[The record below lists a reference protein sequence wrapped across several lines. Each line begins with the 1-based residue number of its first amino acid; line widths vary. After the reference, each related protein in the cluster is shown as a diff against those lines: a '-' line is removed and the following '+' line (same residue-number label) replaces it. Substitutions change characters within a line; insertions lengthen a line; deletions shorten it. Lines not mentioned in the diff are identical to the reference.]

1 MANRSRNRFVRYG
14 GEQCGVQS
22 NIGPMF
28 TPAKLGKRNCTD
40 ETHSGPPYRTGGPLL
55 IEKVKYDI
63 QRFPH
68 FSVAQGPVSFS
79 GYLSATTYT
88 PSSPPAKTNLA
99 GWGAKGW
106 NLTVPTRP
114 IYQAGVSLV
123 ELRDASRALKTT
135 MESMRALSTAGVR
148 FSKSF
153 TSVGDFLH
161 NAKKGAK
168 YVADNY
174 LNTQFGWAPMVQD
187 MEFFLNYQ
195 LALSKKLNW
204 LRKQN
209 GKSVRRQIELNRD
222 SWSQGV
228 GVFTNRPGTL
238 SPFIDTGF
246 YADSSFPFIMTVDQE
261 YKGRIWFSA
270 KYRFWLPKIPKAASK
285 APLGLKLKLMG
296 LGLDPSILYK
306 AYRWTWLLDWF
317 TSVGAVLQNLF
328 HFAQFSVVAEYA
340 YVMCDE
346 SHQFTAHAECNMNT
360 GTYSFVTGTF
370 PGKLYLRGRSLTSY
384 EFKQRVAASPFGFG
398 ITWAGLTPFQLS
410 ILVSLGISTRLR

>member
-1 MANRSRNRFVRYG
+1 MTNRSRNRFVRYG
-14 GEQCGVQS
+14 GEQCGFQS

-28 TPAKLGKRNCTD
+28 TPAKMGKRFCTD

-88 PSSPPAKTNLA
+88 PSSPPTKSSLA

-114 IYQAGVSLV
+114 IYQAGVSLA
-123 ELRDASRALKTT
+123 ELKDVTRTLTSTMNAFRALKGVQ
-135 MESMRALSTAGVR
+135 LSKVA
-148 FSKSF
+148 
-153 TSVGDFLH
+153 TSVGGFLSDL
-161 NAKKGAK
+161 KKGSK

-174 LNTQFGWAPMVQD
+174 LNLQFGWAPMVQD

-209 GKSVRRQIELNRD
+209 GKAVRRHIELNKN
-222 SWSQGV
+222 SWSQGI

-261 YKGRIWFSA
+261 YKSRIWYSA

-285 APLGLKLKLMG
+285 PLWG
-296 LGLDPSILYK
+296 S
-306 AYRWTWLLDWF
+306 
-317 TSVGAVLQNLF
+317 S
-328 HFAQFSVVAEYA
+328 
-340 YVMCDE
+340 
-346 SHQFTAHAECNMNT
+346 
-360 GTYSFVTGTF
+360 
-370 PGKLYLRGRSLTSY
+370 
-384 EFKQRVAASPFGFG
+384 
-398 ITWAGLTPFQLS
+398 
-410 ILVSLGISTRLR
+410 

>member
-14 GEQCGVQS
+14 GEQCGFQS

-28 TPAKLGKRNCTD
+28 TPAKMGKRFCTD

-88 PSSPPAKTNLA
+88 PSSPPTKSNLA

-114 IYQAGVSLV
+114 IYQAGVSLA
-123 ELRDASRALKTT
+123 ELKDVTRTLTSTMNAFRALKGVQ
-135 MESMRALSTAGVR
+135 LSKVA
-148 FSKSF
+148 
-153 TSVGDFLH
+153 TSVGGFLSDL
-161 NAKKGAK
+161 KKGSK

-174 LNTQFGWAPMVQD
+174 LNLQFGWAPMVQD

-209 GKSVRRQIELNRD
+209 GKAVRRHIELNKN
-222 SWSQGV
+222 SWSQGI

-261 YKGRIWFSA
+261 YKSRIWYSA

-285 APLGLKLKLMG
+285 APLGLKLKLTG
-296 LGLDPSILYK
+296 LSLDPSILYK
-306 AYRWTWLLDWF
+306 AYKWTWLLDWF

-328 HFAQFSVVAEYA
+328 NMAQFSVVAEYA

-346 SHQFTAHAECNMNT
+346 SYTYTAHSECNMNR
-360 GTYSFVTGTF
+360 GTYNFATGTF
-370 PGKLYLRGRSLTSY
+370 PGKLYLRGSSKTLY

-398 ITWAGLTPFQLS
+398 FTWPGLTPFQIS